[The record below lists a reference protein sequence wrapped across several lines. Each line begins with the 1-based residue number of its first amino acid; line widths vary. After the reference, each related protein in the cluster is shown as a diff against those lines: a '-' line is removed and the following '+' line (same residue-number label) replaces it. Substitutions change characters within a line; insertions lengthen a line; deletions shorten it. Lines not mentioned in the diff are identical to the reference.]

1 MGRSK
6 RARDTRHICGRDDLA
21 WVIGQRL
28 REERLLAGLSEGEL
42 GRRIGVEGT
51 TVGQYES
58 GERRLNPERLVG
70 ILRAIGLPISTFFYP
85 LQSGAS
91 ARRGAHHP
99 YRVAALRPTKLLAE
113 LSPAGFRPLMQRWE
127 ESRGFMSREL
137 LADLVA
143 APMARRVVLLRQP
156 FGSSR
161 LLVEHFTTAVAA
173 LRPCQAIS
181 LVGRPLEEMPDGDF
195 GRWLAEGYAVTLFNQ
210 APRLEGV
217 LADIRAPDEK
227 LMRSRYDRLLLPWQ
241 SCGDR
246 FVLSVS
252 VVQRRHVVSED
263 ASAEGRASDLR
274 PSRAGTS
281 GRWTG

>member
-1 MGRSK
+1 MELSGK
-6 RARDTRHICGRDDLA
+6 RARGTRHICGRECLA
-21 WVIGQRL
+21 SVIGNRL
-28 REERLLAGLSEGEL
+28 KEERLLAGLSAEEL
-42 GRRIGVEGT
+42 ARHIGVEGA
-51 TVGQYES
+51 TVHQYES

-70 ILRAIGLPISTFFYP
+70 ILRALGLPISMFFYP

-91 ARRGAHHP
+91 ARRAAHRP
-99 YRVAALRPTKLLAE
+99 YRIAALRPAKLLAE
-113 LSPAGFRPLMQRWE
+113 LSPPEFRPVMQRWQ

-156 FGSSR
+156 SGSGQ

-181 LVGRPLEEMPDGDF
+181 LVGRTLDEMPDADF
-195 GRWLAEGYAVTLFNQ
+195 GRWLAEGYAETLFYQ
-210 APRLEGV
+210 LPRREGV

-227 LMRSRYDRLLLPWQ
+227 MMRSRYERLLLPWQ
-241 SCGDR
+241 SRRDR

-252 VVQRRHVVSED
+252 VLERRHVVSED
-263 ASAEGRASDLR
+263 GSTEGRAPDPGR
-274 PSRAGTS
+274 PEPAHLAG
-281 GRWTG
+281 GQ